1 MAIYLDASALVALH
15 LDTPARSVVA
25 AALLDD
31 PEWCTSGLTLM
42 EALALVDR
50 VVDQPIL
57 RTDLEDLVR
66 LTWDRLA
73 VVPVDQRCID
83 RATTIMREQ
92 PLRLSD
98 ALHLAAADRLPR
110 PVRFVTFDPSQIPV
124 ALSLGFDVLST

>member
-1 MAIYLDASALVALH
+1 VTLYLDASALVALH
-15 LDTPARSVVA
+15 LDTPARPVVREA
-25 AALLDD
+25 MADD
-31 PEWCTSGLTLM
+31 PEWCSSGLTLM

-50 VVDQPIL
+50 VVEAPVL
-57 RTDLEDLVR
+57 RSDLEDLVR

-83 RATTIMREQ
+83 RATTLMREQ

-110 PVRFVTFDPSQIPV
+110 PVRFVTFDPNQIPV
-124 ALSLGFDVLST
+124 ALALGLDVVST